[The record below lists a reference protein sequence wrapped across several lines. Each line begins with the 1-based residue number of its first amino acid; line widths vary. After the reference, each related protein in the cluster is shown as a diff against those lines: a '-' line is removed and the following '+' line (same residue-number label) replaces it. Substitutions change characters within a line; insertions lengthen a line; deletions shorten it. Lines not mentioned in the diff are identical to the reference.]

1 MYSIIS
7 FIFFTVIFGQAINHQ
22 AIENADSNLPL
33 KIEIEIIPGSKKVN
47 NISLFYRNPNQEN
60 YFQLEFI
67 DLQNNYYFSNIPE
80 FAIDNEYVEY
90 FIIAE
95 FKDGSTISYPS
106 SDPFNNPIKIN
117 VTKNK
122 NETRKSIQ
130 NSNFSKGGNL
140 KSNALILSPLPN
152 SNVNKDDILIAL
164 SLFSVKELNLDK
176 IKVFIDD
183 IDVTD
188 NVTIDDNLLTY
199 IPEEVSAGLH
209 KISISL
215 ENKYGIRFQNINWSF
230 NIVSSFLATKES
242 SFKRSGK
249 ISSDMYQSVIDNNSI
264 KYNTYNLNFRANWDW
279 LDLRSNVKLSSLESI
294 HNQPRNR
301 FKLDFKTPFLLLKL
315 GDVNPE
321 LNKYALWGTRIRGF
335 ESQLKYSFLSFKIT
349 QGELTRA
356 VQGESIHDRMVIA
369 DFEEA
374 IEDPFEDI
382 NNDGTWTDA
391 EEFIDTQPTGQW
403 EQGETFLDCGY
414 DESNN
419 FICVECVN
427 GICDDTTFG
436 DGEYNGAEPFT
447 DCGFDYDGNYLCD
460 DNENWNSSYGDGIW
474 NKTGSDIINIG
485 RNNYVFKNSL
495 IAFDLG
501 LKYKKKI
508 KLNFHFL
515 KSRDNTQSVY
525 KEIDNSIIHLTDEL
539 EPLVLNNSL
548 GLFSID
554 TTISVDD
561 DSIRTLYDY
570 QIAYESLLNNCSAIF
585 GDNFECNLLVQDWTG
600 NKPQDNIVL
609 GSDLS
614 WKFDEDRMHFQSGFS
629 LSFLNTNIW
638 DPVFTSANL
647 DTLGILGDTEQ
658 DDQIAG
664 LVKIPF
670 EPSDFQ
676 DMFIIN
682 ENMLPLLPFDPS
694 SGDIGLKQILH
705 MSNLAYH
712 YKLNMK
718 YLNHNF
724 VLGYRQI
731 GPNYNSLGNQN
742 IQKNIR
748 ETTFSDKVKFFNNR
762 LFIIFKYQKID
773 DGVLLIQETIA
784 SNKKMD
790 LNINL
795 YPGVGVPTF
804 SLGIGVNTRDNG
816 VNGEVDSRYLID
828 GSYYNQD
835 EYEIY
840 QEDLGD
846 SFNSLFVDTVNVDIS
861 NRDYTK
867 TIKTNILITNQFKFN
882 GFHNIS
888 LNLSNSNKIDLLE
901 VERGPEILNG
911 EYYSP
916 ASTNNAISFSLKSV
930 FIGGFTS
937 NLSVSKNSFTFSKG
951 QFYQEQDLKYFD
963 LMFGLKKIKFFKSI
977 DFGGNISI
985 GNGSSEFSQFSFK
998 TSVSK
1003 SIYELLLFKSN
1014 FEYKRKITY
1023 GESIDLF
1030 NNYQITANLIYT
1042 F

>member
-1 MYSIIS
+1 MYSLIS
-7 FIFFTVIFGQAINHQ
+7 FIFFTFIFGQAINHQ
-22 AIENADSNLPL
+22 PIDNADSNLPL
-33 KIEIEIIPGSKKVN
+33 RIEIEIIPELKKVN
-47 NISLFYRNPNQEN
+47 QVSLFYRNPNQEN

-67 DLQNNYYFSNIPE
+67 NLQNNYYFSNIPE
-80 FAIDNEYVEY
+80 FALDNEYLEY
-90 FIIAE
+90 IIIAE
-95 FKDGSTISYPS
+95 FNDGSTISYPR
-106 SDPFNNPIKIN
+106 SDPFNNPHKIDIQ
-117 VTKNK
+117 NK
-122 NETRKSIQ
+122 NETIKSNQ
-130 NSNFSKGGNL
+130 GSDFSKGGSL

-152 SNVNKDDILIAL
+152 SNVNKDDVLIAL
-164 SLFSVKELNLDK
+164 SLFSVKEPNLEK
-176 IKVFIDD
+176 IKVLIDD
-183 IDVTD
+183 IDVTE
-188 NVTIDDNLLTY
+188 NVVIDDNLLTY
-199 IPEEVSAGLH
+199 IPEQISSGLH
-209 KISISL
+209 KISIL
-215 ENKYGIRFQNINWSF
+215 MENKYGIKFQNINWSF
-230 NIVSSFLATKES
+230 NIVSSFLATNES
-242 SFKRSGK
+242 TFKRSGK
-249 ISSDMYQSVIDNNSI
+249 ISSDLYQSIIDNNSI
-264 KYNTYNLNFRANWDW
+264 NYNTYNFNFRANWDW
-279 LDLRSNVKLSSLESI
+279 LDLKSNVKLSSLESI
-294 HNQPRNR
+294 HAQPRNR

-321 LNKYALWGTRIRGF
+321 LNQYALWGTRIRGF

-356 VQGESIHDRMVIA
+356 VQGESIHDRMVIT

-374 IEDPFEDI
+374 VEDPYEDI

-391 EEFIDTQPTGQW
+391 EEYIDLEPYGQW
-403 EQGETFLDCGY
+403 DPGETFSDCGY
-414 DESNN
+414 DELGNL
-419 FICVECVN
+419 ICTECVN
-427 GICDDTTFG
+427 GVCDETTYG
-436 DGEYNGAEPFT
+436 DGEYTGAEPFS
-447 DCGFDYDGNYLCD
+447 DCGFDSDGNYLCD

-474 NKTGSDIINIG
+474 NKTGNDVLNIG
-485 RNNYVFKNSL
+485 RNNYVFKNTL
-495 IAFDLG
+495 VAFDLG

-515 KSRDNTQSVY
+515 KSRDNTQSIY
-525 KEIDNSIIHLTDEL
+525 KEIDNSIVHLTDEL
-539 EPLVLNNSL
+539 EPLVLNNSID
-548 GLFSID
+548 LFSID

-561 DSIRTLYDY
+561 DSIRTFYDY
-570 QIAYESLLNNCSAIF
+570 QIQYESLINNCNNIF
-585 GDNFECNLLVQDWTG
+585 GNNFECNVLVQDWSG
-600 NKPQDNIVL
+600 NKPQDNIVF
-609 GSDLS
+609 GSDFS
-614 WKFDEDRMHFQSGFS
+614 WKFDEDRMLLQSGFS

-647 DTLGILGDTEQ
+647 DTLSILGDFDQ

-670 EPSDFQ
+670 EPSDYQ
-676 DMFIIN
+676 DTFIIN

-718 YLNHNF
+718 YLNHNIVF
-724 VLGYRQI
+724 GYRQI

-762 LFIIFKYQKID
+762 MFIIFKYQKID

-816 VNGEVDSRYLID
+816 VNGEIDSRYFID

-835 EYEIY
+835 EYEDY

-846 SFNSLFVDTVNVDIS
+846 NFNPAFVDTVDVDIS

-867 TIKTNILITNQFKFN
+867 TIKTNILITNQFKYN

-916 ASTNNAISFSLKSV
+916 ASTNEAISFSIKSV
-930 FIGGFTS
+930 FVGGITS

-951 QFYQEQDLKYFD
+951 QFYQEQELNYFD
-963 LMFGLKKIKFFKSI
+963 LMFGLNKLNFFKSI
-977 DFGGNISI
+977 DIGGNISI
-985 GNGSSEFSQFSFK
+985 GNGTSEFSQYALK
-998 TSVSK
+998 TSLSK
-1003 SIYELLLFKSN
+1003 SIYDILLFKSN

-1023 GESIDLF
+1023 GESVNLF